1 MSSPTWVSSFRMRN
15 VASQCVH
22 VSPWGRLGP
31 DPPVAW
37 ALAPSACVYCRVAC
51 CDRASCRMRDGAW
64 RILRGA
70 HRTRSARAAP
80 PRVAGGRQGSGAH
93 AARGSQG
100 RGRGRGA
107 PAAARCALR
116 AARAQRFLKVR
127 TAAPCPG
134 AEKQNEKPKGLTLYI
149 IYRIQSHAYQLNSKP
164 LVCSLLP
171 QT

>member
-1 MSSPTWVSSFRMRN
+1 
-15 VASQCVH
+15 
-22 VSPWGRLGP
+22 
-31 DPPVAW
+31 
-37 ALAPSACVYCRVAC
+37 
-51 CDRASCRMRDGAW
+51 MRDGAW

-107 PAAARCALR
+107 PA